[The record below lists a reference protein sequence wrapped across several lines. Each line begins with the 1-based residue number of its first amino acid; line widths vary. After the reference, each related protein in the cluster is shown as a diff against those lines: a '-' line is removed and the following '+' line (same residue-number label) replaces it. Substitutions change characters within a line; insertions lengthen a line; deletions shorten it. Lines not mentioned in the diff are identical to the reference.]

1 MSILEGRVHRVAA
14 AGRLQAAERRTVDMI
29 HAAGT
34 GVVLTLLAV
43 PASERD
49 LGLADSVYQA
59 VKSAIITDVP
69 VMPGGDGGTAAV
81 VLRARISDVTVL
93 SAAERDLLT
102 GWLDRILDG

>member
-14 AGRLQAAERRTVDMI
+14 AGGLQAAERRTVDMI

-34 GVVLTLLAV
+34 GVALTLVAV

-59 VKSAIITDVP
+59 VKSAITDVP
-69 VMPGGDGGTAAV
+69 VIPGGDGGTGAV